1 MRIPA
6 TDRRA
11 VILNRRAVTDRQ
23 AVNSDRLA
31 VNPVFPETRRRA
43 HRPQSSSSSHEP
55 RPVEQHAT
63 EAESGSG
70 RTIGYPE
77 TSALGAASEG
87 TGELSAQP
95 RAIGRATAANTDRQA
110 AKIRLMARLIMN
122 RLTAKMIITTHMQTM
137 LSQLRLVDTVTS
149 MVESQ
154 QASMVAQAHPT

>member
-43 HRPQSSSSSHEP
+43 HRPQSSSSGSHEP
-55 RPVEQHAT
+55 RLVGQHAT
-63 EAESGSG
+63 EAESGYSG
-70 RTIGYPE
+70 RTIGYLE
-77 TSALGAASEG
+77 TSALGAASED

-95 RAIGRATAANTDRQA
+95 RAIGLATAANTDRQA

-122 RLTAKMIITTHMQTM
+122 RPTAKMIITTM

-149 MVESQ
+149 MVEFQ
-154 QASMVAQAHPT
+154 QASMVAQVHPM

>member
-1 MRIPA
+1 M
-6 TDRRA
+6 TDRQA
-11 VILNRRAVTDRQ
+11 VILHRRAVTDRQ
-23 AVNSDRLA
+23 AVNSDRMA
-31 VNPVFPETRRRA
+31 VNRVFQETRRRA
-43 HRPQSSSSSHEP
+43 HRPQSSSSSGHEP
-55 RPVEQHAT
+55 WPVEQHAT
-63 EAESGSG
+63 EAGSGSG

-95 RAIGRATAANTDRQA
+95 RAIGPAMAVNSDRQA

-122 RLTAKMIITTHMQTM
+122 RPTARMIITTHMQTM

-154 QASMVAQAHPT
+154 QSSMVAQAHLT

>member
-1 MRIPA
+1 M

-11 VILNRRAVTDRQ
+11 VIFNRRAVTDRQ
-23 AVNSDRLA
+23 AVNTDRLA
-31 VNPVFPETRRRA
+31 VNPVFPETRRQA
-43 HRPQSSSSSHEP
+43 HRPQSSSSGHEP
-55 RPVEQHAT
+55 RLVGQHAT

-77 TSALGAASEG
+77 TSALDAASED

-95 RAIGRATAANTDRQA
+95 RATGLATAVNSDRQA

-122 RLTAKMIITTHMQTM
+122 RPTAKMIITTM

-149 MVESQ
+149 MVEFQ
-154 QASMVAQAHPT
+154 QASMVAQVHPT